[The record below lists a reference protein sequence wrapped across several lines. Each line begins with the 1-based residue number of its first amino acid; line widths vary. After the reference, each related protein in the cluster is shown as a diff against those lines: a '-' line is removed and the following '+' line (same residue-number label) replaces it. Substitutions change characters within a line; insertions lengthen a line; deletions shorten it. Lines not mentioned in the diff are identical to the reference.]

1 MKDRIRLEIAKFME
15 HNDVLTKLENGD
27 RYCVENAL
35 TELLTNHETTLANLI
50 FRFIEREYHKEDVLN
65 EIEYLNEDWNSDE
78 PEKQISLD
86 DKTLEHIV
94 NDYEE
99 MLGDSEDWHFCLI
112 EAIRRN
118 QDA

>member
-15 HNDVLTKLENGD
+15 HNDVLTKLENED
-27 RYCVENAL
+27 WYCVENAL
-35 TELLTNHETTLANLI
+35 TELLTDHTNTIADLI
-50 FRFIEREYHKEDVLN
+50 FRLVERAYHKEDVIN
-65 EIEYLNEDWNSDE
+65 EIEYRNENWNGDE

-94 NDYEE
+94 DDYEE
-99 MLGDSEDWHFCLI
+99 ILGDNEDWYFCLI

-118 QDA
+118 QDV